1 MAYYVWHFFFFT
13 AILYTSITA
22 QQFEYRYHECTNSST
37 TNSSFPSNLN
47 ITLSSLYANA
57 AHKDG
62 FYNTS
67 AGQNSDRVYG
77 LFLCRGDTSPELC
90 QSCIKTSSEDIMKQC
105 PDNKEAIIWYDRCML
120 RYSNRS
126 IFSIAEQRPT
136 ILLWNAN
143 DIENVMNLN
152 QFNASLGDLM
162 NQLVTS
168 AVSSS
173 DLFAMGDRN
182 GTAFSKLYG
191 LVQCTPDI
199 SPSEC
204 GICLSSCVSDI
215 PGCCNGKQGGN
226 ILKPSCSIRYEIYP
240 FYTASP
246 APPPPASSP
255 SLPTPPTTSSNP
267 SGKRNTSSRA
277 IVYITVPTS
286 AFVVLLFTLFYCYLH
301 HKARKKYNAPEGGNV
316 GDEITS
322 VQSLQFDLGTI
333 EAATNNFSD
342 INKIGKGGFGDVYM
356 GRLPN
361 GEEKLLIYEYVPN
374 KSLDYFLFD
383 PAKQRL
389 LDWWNRY

>member
-1 MAYYVWHFFFFT
+1 MIY
-13 AILYTSITA
+13 
-22 QQFEYRYHECTNSST
+22 
-37 TNSSFPSNLN
+37 
-47 ITLSSLYANA
+47 
-57 AHKDG
+57 
-62 FYNTS
+62 
-67 AGQNSDRVYG
+67 
-77 LFLCRGDTSPELC
+77 
-90 QSCIKTSSEDIMKQC
+90 
-105 PDNKEAIIWYDRCML
+105 RCML

-136 ILLWNAN
+136 IWFWNAN
-143 DIENVMNLN
+143 DIENVINLN

-226 ILKPSCSIRYEIYP
+226 VFKPSCSIRYEIYP

-267 SGKRNTSSRA
+267 SGMCFIRN
-277 IVYITVPTS
+277 P
-286 AFVVLLFTLFYCYLH
+286 F
-301 HKARKKYNAPEGGNV
+301 
-316 GDEITS
+316 
-322 VQSLQFDLGTI
+322 
-333 EAATNNFSD
+333 
-342 INKIGKGGFGDVYM
+342 
-356 GRLPN
+356 
-361 GEEKLLIYEYVPN
+361 
-374 KSLDYFLFD
+374 
-383 PAKQRL
+383 
-389 LDWWNRY
+389 